1 MVNRDQ
7 RRNEILD
14 IAKQMMV
21 DAGVEQTTM
30 LRIAQEAGA
39 SKETLY
45 NWFGTK
51 TGLIEA
57 LCLREAETINDQLSA
72 ALNDDT
78 RSIESVLENLAIGL
92 MNTLLGDWSLAV
104 NRAAMQSPEIAT
116 TVLQSGRFTVGPM
129 VAEYLERQ
137 SAAGRI
143 HIESGD
149 AAFRLLF
156 GLIMQDSQIRALL
169 WNRAEAPATYPG
181 HARVAVRSFLDLVSV
196 QTGQQS

>member
-1 MVNRDQ
+1 MGKRDQ

-21 DAGVEQTTM
+21 DTGVEQTTM
-30 LRIAQEAGA
+30 LRIAQQAGA

-57 LCLREAETINDQLSA
+57 LCLREAEIINDQLST
-72 ALNDDT
+72 ALNDNT

-104 NRAAMQSPEIAT
+104 NRAAMQSPEIAA

-137 SAAGRI
+137 ATAGRI
-143 HIESGD
+143 RIDSGD
-149 AAFRLLF
+149 AAFRMLF

-169 WNRAEAPATYPG
+169 WNRAEDSDTYRDQ
-181 HARVAVRSFLDLVSV
+181 AREAVQSFLRLVAV
-196 QTGQQS
+196 

>member
-1 MVNRDQ
+1 MGKRDA

-21 DAGVEQTTM
+21 DTGVEQTTM

-57 LCLREAETINDQLSA
+57 LCLREAEIINDQLASA
-72 ALNDDT
+72 LGDDS
-78 RSIESVLENLAIGL
+78 RKIESVLENLAMGL
-92 MNTLLGDWSLAV
+92 MNTLLGEWSLAV

-129 VAEYLERQ
+129 VADYLERQ
-137 SAAGRI
+137 AAVGRI
-143 HIESGD
+143 RIESGD
-149 AAFRLLF
+149 AAFRMLF

-169 WNRAEAPATYPG
+169 WNRAEDPEIYSG
-181 HARVAVRSFLDLVSV
+181 RARIAVQSFLKLVAV
-196 QTGQQS
+196 